1 MGAAF
6 WVRARTRQ
14 CFRPII
20 MSEMGAQGNAGPV
33 VTWTLLTR
41 CPALVPILE
50 RALAPMRLFVTC
62 KVIVMTCVAQGY
74 TTRKKDNSATPSQFS
89 SPRVTNSS
97 GRKSGSKMR
106 EAPDTRV
113 NLGHVQAPLFLSP
126 TSAEQKYHRTGKRVA
141 HLQRSLQVAAVKA
154 TGKGQSI
161 RSSAGRNSAHRVA
174 QWRAVYL
181 ERATCAPIILQL
193 NVPLRDHAKIQD

>member
-1 MGAAF
+1 M
-6 WVRARTRQ
+6 
-14 CFRPII
+14 
-20 MSEMGAQGNAGPV
+20 
-33 VTWTLLTR
+33 LTR
-41 CPALVPILE
+41 CPTLVPILE

-62 KVIVMTCVAQGY
+62 KVIVMTCVAQRY
-74 TTRKKDNSATPSQFS
+74 TTRKDDKSATLSQFS
-89 SPRVTNSS
+89 SPRVTTVTSS

-141 HLQRSLQVAAVKA
+141 HLRRSLQVAAVKA